1 MINSLA
7 GTIIKKGDGVL
18 YLQSG
23 HLEWEIH
30 MPIIALGAIGD
41 TGREVK
47 VITYLHHREDIMKLY
62 GFRTEEERSVFLE
75 LLKVGGIGPKQSLRI
90 LSGMGVEEFLGT
102 LDREDVD
109 GLSRIP
115 GLGKKTASK
124 IILALRGK
132 LKIAEETDGTPDE
145 LVHALV
151 EMGFDRRK
159 AAEALKTARASEDSE
174 QEIFRKAIILLS
186 TG

>member
-1 MINSLA
+1 
-7 GTIIKKGDGVL
+7 
-18 YLQSG
+18 
-23 HLEWEIH
+23 

-90 LSGMGVEEFLGT
+90 LSGMGVEE
-102 LDREDVD
+102 
-109 GLSRIP
+109 
-115 GLGKKTASK
+115 
-124 IILALRGK
+124 
-132 LKIAEETDGTPDE
+132 
-145 LVHALV
+145 
-151 EMGFDRRK
+151 
-159 AAEALKTARASEDSE
+159 
-174 QEIFRKAIILLS
+174 KAIILLS